1 MSHTAD
7 IFRRFGNEL
16 YKVGFPIYRPLYS
29 VFKIYADRAERQIL
43 TGQLSAGCVAVDA
56 GANIG
61 IYSQFL
67 SRCVGPAGAVH
78 SFEPSPENFRHLSA
92 AVAGLPNVR
101 TNELAVSDKTGRS
114 LLYVSDKLNVDHHT
128 YPTEGEARKAIPIK
142 STTLDDYFAA
152 GSRVDLIKMDVQ
164 GFELHAL
171 RGAKRVLQENRDV
184 KLQLEFWPFGLKQA
198 GASADELLSF
208 LEDHSFSL
216 FRPGANGLVKF
227 DRSHAGTLEPAKY
240 FNLFAERE
248 PATRSLR

>member
-1 MSHTAD
+1 MPSA
-7 IFRRFGNEL
+7 RFSLEH
-16 YKVGFPIYRPLYS
+16 
-29 VFKIYADRAERQIL
+29 
-43 TGQLSAGCVAVDA
+43 LSAGCVAVDA

-67 SRCVGPAGAVH
+67 SRCVGPTGAVH

-92 AVAGLPNVR
+92 AVAGLPNIR
-101 TNELAVSDKTGRS
+101 ANELAVSDKTGRS
-114 LLYVSDKLNVDHHT
+114 LLYVSDKLNVDHHA
-128 YPTEGEARKAIPIK
+128 YPTEGEARKTIPIK

-171 RGAKRVLQENRDV
+171 RGAKRVLQENRDI
-184 KLQLEFWPFGLKQA
+184 KLLLEFWPFGLKQA
-198 GASADELLSF
+198 GGSADELLSF

-216 FRPGANGLVKF
+216 FLPGANGLVKF
-227 DRSHAGTLEPAKY
+227 DRSYAGALESIKY

-248 PATRSLR
+248 PATRA

>member
-1 MSHTAD
+1 MFAGKVA
-7 IFRRFGNEL
+7 RRFGNEL
-16 YKVGFPIYRPLYS
+16 YKVAFPVYRPLYS
-29 VFKIYADRAERQIL
+29 VFKSYADRAERQIL
-43 TGQLSAGCVAVDA
+43 TQHLSAGCVAVDA

-92 AVAGLPNVR
+92 AVADLPNIR
-101 TNELAVSDKTGRS
+101 GNELAVSDKTGRS

-128 YPTEGEARKAIPIK
+128 YPREGESRKTILIK

-152 GSRVDLIKMDVQ
+152 ECRVDLIKMDVQ

-171 RGAKRVLQENRDV
+171 RGAKRVLQENSDA
-184 KLQLEFWPFGLKQA
+184 KLLLEYWPFGLNQA
-198 GASADELLSF
+198 GGSADELLSF

-216 FRPGANGLVKF
+216 FLPGANGLLKF
-227 DRSHAGTLEPAKY
+227 ERSHASTLDPAKY
-240 FNLFAERE
+240 FNLFAVRE
-248 PATRSLR
+248 PATRA

>member
-1 MSHTAD
+1 MFAGKVA
-7 IFRRFGNEL
+7 RRFGNVL
-16 YKVGFPIYRPLYS
+16 YKVAFPIYRPLYS
-29 VFKIYADRAERQIL
+29 AFKSYAGRAERRIL
-43 TGQLSAGCVAVDA
+43 AQHLSAGCVAVDA

-92 AVAGLPNVR
+92 AVAGLPNIR
-101 TNELAVSDKTGRS
+101 ANELAVSDKTGRS

-128 YPTEGEARKAIPIK
+128 YPAEGESRKTIPIK
-142 STTLDDYFAA
+142 STLDDYFAA
-152 GSRVDLIKMDVQ
+152 GSRVDLIKMDIQ

-171 RGAKRVLQENRDV
+171 RGAKRLLQENRDI
-184 KLQLEFWPFGLKQA
+184 KLLLEFWPFGLKQA
-198 GASADELLSF
+198 GGSADELLSF
-208 LEDHSFSL
+208 LEDQSFSL
-216 FRPGANGLVKF
+216 FLPGANGPVKF

-248 PATRSLR
+248 PATRA